1 MIKNQKNN
9 IDDFLSY
16 IQYERGYSKHTTI
29 AYKNDLNH
37 FINFCK
43 NYISKQPN
51 DFSMVDRKMI
61 RQFLGHEYEQG
72 RSPKT
77 VSRRLATLKSF
88 FKYLVQAEIVSNN
101 PTIHVKTPK
110 VSKNIPT
117 FVQERWITTLMD
129 SPDTSTLIGLRDK
142 AIIELFYATGV
153 RLSELVALN
162 IGSVDPVTNL
172 LKVMGKGRKERIVPF
187 GDKAKNSIEHYLN
200 GREQSWMSNQDTPLF
215 FGRGDKRISVR
226 TVARRMEKYLKPIV
240 GKDGAS
246 PHTLRHTFGTH
257 LLDNDADIRV
267 IQELLGHSSISSTQI
282 YTKVNPKKMKEIY
295 KIAHPH
301 GS

>member
-1 MIKNQKNN
+1 MIKNRKNN

-16 IQYERGYSKHTTI
+16 VQYERGYSKHTTI
-29 AYKNDLNH
+29 AYRNDLNH
-37 FINFCK
+37 FINFCR
-43 NYISKQPN
+43 NYFSKQLN

-117 FVQERWITTLMD
+117 FVHERWIETLMD

-162 IGSVDPVTNL
+162 IGSVDPVTKL

-187 GDKAKNSIEHYLN
+187 GDKAKDSIENYLN
-200 GREQSWMSNQDTPLF
+200 GREQSLMSNQDTPLF
-215 FGRGDKRISVR
+215 FGRGNNRISVR
-226 TVARRMEKYLKPIV
+226 TVARRMEQYLKPIV

-295 KIAHPH
+295 KISHPH

>member
-37 FINFCK
+37 FINYCR
-43 NYISKQPN
+43 NYISKQLN

-88 FKYLVQAEIVSNN
+88 YKYLVQAEIVSNN

-117 FVQERWITTLMD
+117 FVQERWIATLMD

-200 GREQSWMSNQDTPLF
+200 GRQQSWMSNQDTPLF
-215 FGRGDKRISVR
+215 FGRGDNRISVR
-226 TVARRMEKYLKPIV
+226 TVARRMEQYLKPIV

>member
-37 FINFCK
+37 FINYCR
-43 NYISKQPN
+43 NYISKQLN

-72 RSPKT
+72 KSSKT

-117 FVQERWITTLMD
+117 FVQERWIATLMD

-215 FGRGDKRISVR
+215 FGRGDNRISVR
-226 TVARRMEKYLKPIV
+226 TVARRMEQYLKPIV

-257 LLDNDADIRV
+257 LLDNDADIRL

>member
-1 MIKNQKNN
+1 MINNRKNN
-9 IDDFLSY
+9 IDDFLAY
-16 IQYERGYSKHTTI
+16 IQYERGYSKNTTI

-37 FINFCK
+37 FINFGEH
-43 NYISKQPN
+43 YFSKQLN
-51 DFSMVDRKMI
+51 DYSIVDRKMI
-61 RQFLGHEYEQG
+61 RHFLGHEYEQG
-72 RSPKT
+72 RSPET
-77 VSRRLATLKSF
+77 VSQRLATLKSF
-88 FKYLVQAEIVSNN
+88 FKYLVQAEIVSDN

-117 FVQERWITTLMD
+117 FFQERWIETLMN
-129 SPDTSTLIGLRDK
+129 SPNTSTLIGLRDK

-162 IGSVDPVTNL
+162 IGSVDPATNL
-172 LKVMGKGRKERIVPF
+172 LKVMGKGHKERIVPF
-187 GDKAKNSIEHYLN
+187 GNKAKHSIEHYLSRR
-200 GREQSWMSNQDTPLF
+200 GQGWMSNQNTPLF
-215 FGRGDKRISVR
+215 FGRGENRISVR
-226 TVARRMEKYLKPIV
+226 TVRRRMKQYLKPIV

-246 PHTLRHTFGTH
+246 PHTLRHTFATH
-257 LLDNDADIRV
+257 LLDNDANIRV